1 MFKHELVR
9 GPQPARRAVLFVTGL
24 FIAIHLSTSIMEG
37 TTTLAQG
44 RSQSKTRKPKA
55 QKRRLDNSQFSHQ
68 THLVQQKLPCES
80 CHKFP
85 SKNWKEVRH
94 GDEAFPDVTEYPEH
108 QSCLDCHRQQFF
120 ARERP
125 VPRICSQCHVKATPR
140 DTSRYPFPSLAEQ
153 FLSSA
158 KAREFAS
165 DFRVS
170 FPHDKHLDVISKNTN
185 SPADAFRF
193 IRTSFGFS
201 LMADGDSD
209 PKSCSTCHRTH
220 QPQGT
225 SDEFVT
231 KPPKDLGDSFWLKKG
246 TFKTRPMTH
255 AVCFTCHNQ
264 ESELA
269 PLPQDC
275 NACHKL
281 SSTMEPA
288 DFDPQ
293 LPRKMGIADW
303 YTLTAWRARESAGAF
318 RHEAH
323 EMSCTK
329 CHNPVAMNT
338 VEVRSLKVPIKSFA
352 GEDGCH
358 VTATADD
365 GGILNYEMDQRKA
378 NLKFVCVKCHLVF
391 GAKPAPASHSELI
404 VKSRS
409 K

>member
-1 MFKHELVR
+1 MFKHELVT
-9 GPQPARRAVLFVTGL
+9 GPQPAGRTVLLITVL
-24 FIAIHLSTSIMEG
+24 FIAIHFLTSSVDAATSLPQRRG
-37 TTTLAQG
+37 
-44 RSQSKTRKPKA
+44 QSKASKAKA
-55 QKRRLDNSQFSHQ
+55 QKRRPNPSQFSHQ
-68 THLVQQKLPCES
+68 THFVQQKLPCES

-85 SKNWKEVRH
+85 SKNWKEVRQ

-108 QSCLDCHRQQFF
+108 QSCLDCHREQFF

-125 VPRICSQCHVKATPR
+125 VPRICSHCHAKATPR
-140 DTSRYPFPSLAEQ
+140 DTSRYPFPNLGDK

-158 KAREFAS
+158 KAKEFVS

-170 FPHDKHLDVISKNTN
+170 FPHDKHLDVISKNPN
-185 SPADAFRF
+185 SPPDAFSF
-193 IRTSFGFS
+193 IRTSFKILS
-201 LMADGDSD
+201 MADDDSD
-209 PKSCSTCHRTH
+209 PKSCSTCHLTY

-225 SDEFVT
+225 SDEFVA
-231 KPPKDLGDSFWLKKG
+231 KPPKDIGDSFWLKKG
-246 TFKTRPMTH
+246 TFKSRPMTH

-269 PLPQDC
+269 PLPQEC

-281 SSTMEPA
+281 ASTAPA

-293 LPRKMGIADW
+293 LPRKMEIADW

-323 EMSCTK
+323 DMSCTK
-329 CHNPVAMNT
+329 CHDPVAMNT
-338 VEVRSLKVPIKSFA
+338 VDVRSPKVPIRSCA

-358 VTATADD
+358 VTATTDD

-378 NLKFVCVKCHLVF
+378 DDKFVCVKCHLVF
-391 GAKPAPASHSELI
+391 GAKPAPASHSDLV
-404 VKSRS
+404 VKSRPA